1 MKTKDF
7 LLAIEELEN
16 VGIAREI
23 TIQALKEAFEST
35 IKKKNY
41 EDAMVSVEI
50 SPEKGAIDIY
60 SIRSIV
66 DEVEDDVLQVSRE
79 DAEEELR
86 SIPGTFVDGD
96 NRLNTPI
103 LVDDF
108 TRADALKF
116 KSILKQKIKE
126 AEKANIYAAY
136 SDKVGEIVTG
146 YVEKV
151 EPRYTLINLGRT
163 SVILSD
169 KHKIGDETFKT
180 GDAVKVY
187 LAEVNSSSQGPQI
200 AVSRADAGFLKRL
213 FEEEIHDVFD
223 GTVVIKDIAREA
235 GERSKVSVISNDINV
250 DPVGACI
257 GQGGQKIQRI
267 CSQIN
272 REKIDIIQYHIHPG
286 LFIAEALKPATVV
299 GVKIVSDEERKAI
312 AVVKEGDLRVS
323 IGKRGVNARL
333 AVKLTNYHID
343 IIELPEA
350 LEKGIDFDTIEKMKD
365 REEQMV
371 FEAKRAQ
378 ILAEQARDEALRAAA
393 AEEEEVVAEE
403 ETLVVEDAS
412 PIEEVATPVVEDT
425 SVVEEVAAPVVEETP
440 VVETAPVVEEKV
452 VEEEVVEYKPK
463 IVGKRISL
471 DELEKSIEQEK
482 KKSTPKFVA
491 RKPKKEEV
499 EEKPVEEKKVID
511 TSKNMAIYTDE
522 ELEELENEDYEDD
535 YYDDDE
541 EIDYTEYDKYYEE

>member
-7 LLAIEELEN
+7 LIAIEELES

-60 SIRSIV
+60 SIRAIV

-200 AVSRADAGFLKRL
+200 AVSRSDAGFLKRL

-393 AEEEEVVAEE
+393 AKEEDVVAEE
-403 ETLVVEDAS
+403 TFVVE
-412 PIEEVATPVVEDT
+412 ETP
-425 SVVEEVAAPVVEETP
+425 VVEEVAAPVVEETP

-482 KKSTPKFVA
+482 KKSTPKFVT

-499 EEKPVEEKKVID
+499 EEKTVEEKKVID

>member
-7 LLAIEELEN
+7 LLAIEELES

-41 EDAMVSVEI
+41 EDAVVSVEI
-50 SPEKGAIDIY
+50 NPEKGAIDIF
-60 SIRSIV
+60 SIRNIV
-66 DEVEDDVLQVSRE
+66 DEVNDDVLEVSRE
-79 DAEEELR
+79 DAEAELK
-86 SIPGTFVDGD
+86 SIPGAFVDGE

-169 KHKIGDETFKT
+169 KHKIGDEMFKT

-200 AVSRADAGFLKRL
+200 MVSRSDAGFLKRL

-223 GTVVIKDIAREA
+223 GTVIIKDIAREA
-235 GERSKVSVISNDINV
+235 GERSKVSVVSNDINV

-286 LFIAEALKPATVV
+286 LFIAEALKPASVV
-299 GVKIVSDEERKAI
+299 GVKIVSEEERKAI

-333 AVKLTNYHID
+333 AVKLTGYHID
-343 IIELPEA
+343 IVELPEA
-350 LEKGIDFDTIEKMKD
+350 FEKGIEFDTIEKMKD

-378 ILAEQARDEALRAAA
+378 ILAEARSEALKAAS
-393 AEEEEVVAEE
+393 EEVLEEVVEE
-403 ETLVVEDAS
+403 SKE
-412 PIEEVATPVVEDT
+412 
-425 SVVEEVAAPVVEETP
+425 VEET
-440 VVETAPVVEEKV
+440 VVETVETQVVETPVIETTPVVEEKE
-452 VEEEVVEYKPK
+452 VEEEVVVEYKPK
-463 IVGKRISL
+463 IVGERISL
-471 DELEKSIEQEK
+471 DELEKSIEEEK

-499 EEKPVEEKKVID
+499 VETPVEEKKVID

-522 ELEELENEDYEDD
+522 ELEEFENEDYEDD

>member
-7 LLAIEELEN
+7 LIAIEELEN

-41 EDAMVSVEI
+41 EDAKVSI
-50 SPEKGAIDIY
+50 DINPEKGRIDIY
-60 SIRSIV
+60 SIRMIV
-66 DEVEDDVLQVSRE
+66 DEVNDDVLEVSRE
-79 DAEEELR
+79 DAEEEL
-86 SIPGTFVDGD
+86 SKNKDSFVDE
-96 NRLNTPI
+96 NNYLNTPI
-103 LVDDF
+103 YVDDF
-108 TRADALKF
+108 TRSDALKF

-151 EPRYTLINLGRT
+151 EPRYTLVNLGRT

-180 GDAVKVY
+180 GDSIKVY
-187 LAEVNSSSQGPQI
+187 LSEVNSSSQGPQI
-200 AVSRADAGFLKRL
+200 TVSRSDAGFLKRL
-213 FEEEIHDVFD
+213 FEEEIHDIFD
-223 GTVVIKDIAREA
+223 GTIIIKDIAREA
-235 GERSKVSVISNDINV
+235 GERSKVSVISNDNNV

-272 REKIDIIQYHIHPG
+272 HEKIDIIQYHVYPG
-286 LFIAEALKPATVV
+286 LFIAEALKPANVV
-299 GVKIVSDEERKAI
+299 GVKIVSEEEHKAI
-312 AVVKEGDLRVS
+312 AIVKDGDLRVS

-333 AVKLTNYHID
+333 AVKLTGYHID
-343 IIELPEA
+343 IFEA
-350 LEKGIDFDTIEKMKD
+350 SEAMEKGIEFDTIDKMKEIED
-365 REEQMV
+365 KMI

-378 ILAEQARDEALRAAA
+378 ILEEQAREDALK
-393 AEEEEVVAEE
+393 AEMIDSEDNENIVEENEVVENNVSYNEE
-403 ETLVVEDAS
+403 QVVSQE
-412 PIEEVATPVVEDT
+412 PEIEEVHE
-425 SVVEEVAAPVVEETP
+425 VEEE
-440 VVETAPVVEEKV
+440 
-452 VEEEVVEYKPK
+452 EEEVVEYKPK
-463 IVGKRISL
+463 IVGERISL
-471 DELEKSIEQEK
+471 SELEKSIEEEK
-482 KKSTPKFVA
+482 KKVTPKFVA
-491 RKPKKEEV
+491 RKPKKEEI
-499 EEKPVEEKKVID
+499 EEEPVEEKKIVD

-522 ELEELENEDYEDD
+522 ELEEFENEEYDDD